1 MLHVHFKNRIITT
14 SDPDYNRE
22 ALHIFATNAQT
33 DQHNRE
39 RLQELNLPIIV
50 LTRRETRPASLKD
63 YTVSD
68 NPAHTGGICKTLE
81 LCKNARI
88 MVIRNIDVQ
97 DGLVNGAQ
105 GTIVDFLLTL
115 QM

>member
-1 MLHVHFKNRIITT
+1 M
-14 SDPDYNRE
+14 S
-22 ALHIFATNAQT
+22 
-33 DQHNRE
+33 
-39 RLQELNLPIIV
+39 
-50 LTRRETRPASLKD
+50 
-63 YTVSD
+63 VSD

-81 LCKNARI
+81 PCKHARI

-105 GTIVDFLLTL
+105 GTILTFFLTL